1 MPPRNMNPLP
11 GKMPNGQD
19 KEEYT
24 RKCHELIESQYKK
37 LVKIARYETRG
48 DEIWAQELLQDTL
61 LLLLEGY
68 HNVDFT
74 KSPMMYVQIMM
85 RHVKG
90 RHKQLKQKNFNRTA
104 LVAYDPRSPTIE
116 KYLEEERKQTDIEFL
131 LEHFHELRSGLTA
144 KQMQIIE
151 YYLDGRPQLEV
162 AKTFNVSKTRV
173 GQILLEVKK
182 KLRKKGLILLQDGSS
197 NDRVL

>member
-19 KEEYT
+19 KEAYT

-116 KYLEEERKQTDIEFL
+116 KYLEEEGKQTDIEFL

-151 YYLDGRPQLEV
+151 WHLDGCSQQV
-162 AKTFNVSKTRV
+162 ASKHLKLSTQRVS
-173 GQILLEVKK
+173 QILLKAKK
-182 KLRKKGLILLQDGSS
+182 NIRKKGLILLQVDSS
-197 NDRVL
+197 NDRGL